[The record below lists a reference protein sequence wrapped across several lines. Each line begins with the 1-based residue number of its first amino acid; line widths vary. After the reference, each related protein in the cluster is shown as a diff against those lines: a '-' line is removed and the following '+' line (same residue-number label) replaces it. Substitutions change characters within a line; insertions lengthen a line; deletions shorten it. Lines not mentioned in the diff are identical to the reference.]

1 MFFRRTVTK
10 CHTHQLDP
18 ACDRVGAIVGHPHH
32 RLPVLITVFHVPRR
46 IAQRAGRAFPDR
58 FNDLFSACAIG
69 VYPGLMVHPEHC
81 FETIGAEPRVGT
93 DAAIV
98 VDGDPLAGVTGTL
111 IPAVVSGAPIGE
123 AIGSMCTVAERLAA
137 GTATAAEGYPSNRGT
152 RLAIGTAQGGHRGW
166 RRILEEA

>member
-1 MFFRRTVTK
+1 
-10 CHTHQLDP
+10 
-18 ACDRVGAIVGHPHH
+18 
-32 RLPVLITVFHVPRR
+32 
-46 IAQRAGRAFPDR
+46 
-58 FNDLFSACAIG
+58 
-69 VYPGLMVHPEHC
+69 C

-152 RLAIGTAQGGHRGW
+152 RLALGTAQVGHRGW
-166 RRILEEA
+166 RGIVEEVVRAVRQARDFGCLALDAHRSHSEKSADNLLRYAWHVATAIKKPRRSGALF